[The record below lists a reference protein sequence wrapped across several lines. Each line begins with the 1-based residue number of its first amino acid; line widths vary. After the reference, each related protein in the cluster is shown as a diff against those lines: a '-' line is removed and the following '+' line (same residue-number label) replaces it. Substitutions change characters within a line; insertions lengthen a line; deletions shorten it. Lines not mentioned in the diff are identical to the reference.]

1 MRISDWSSD
10 VCASDLIG
18 GDVAAYAVDGLEAD
32 VGDRIAGRLV
42 RGGLAIDPQGE
53 IGVRSIDLVGES
65 GFERR
70 RRKIRGDAIEFGA
83 RRIVAERRDMR
94 ELLLHLTGE
103 FLDAEI
109 VDEDLHPLLVAVVA
123 PRVPV
128 PHAQVRLAIADTVGR
143 ASRRER
149 GCP

>member
-18 GDVAAYAVDGLEAD
+18 GDVAADAVDGLEAD

-94 ELLLHLTGE
+94 ELLLHLTG
-103 FLDAEI
+103 D
-109 VDEDLHPLLVAVVA
+109 
-123 PRVPV
+123 RKST
-128 PHAQVRLAIADTVGR
+128 RLN
-143 ASRRER
+143 SSY
-149 GCP
+149 

>member
-10 VCASDLIG
+10 VCSSDL
-18 GDVAAYAVDGLEAD
+18 AVDGLEAD

-94 ELLLHLTGE
+94 ERSEEHTSE
-103 FLDAEI
+103 SS
-109 VDEDLHPLLVAVVA
+109 H
-123 PRVPV
+123 
-128 PHAQVRLAIADTVGR
+128 
-143 ASRRER
+143 
-149 GCP
+149 